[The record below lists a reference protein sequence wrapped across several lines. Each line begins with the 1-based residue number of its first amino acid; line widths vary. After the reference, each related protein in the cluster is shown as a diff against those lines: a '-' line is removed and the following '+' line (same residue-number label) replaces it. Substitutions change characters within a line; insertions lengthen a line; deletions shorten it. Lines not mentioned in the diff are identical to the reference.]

1 MREERDLK
9 GHLSSPDLGG
19 KQQAPETRD
28 LLPFIFMESTH
39 LPPFSYITQ
48 PRHTYGLFG
57 LHAVVRYP
65 HMLYV
70 KSHTRTVE

>member
-28 LLPFIFMESTH
+28 LLPFIFMESTP
-39 LPPFSYITQ
+39 LPLPSPPFLILPS
-48 PRHTYGLFG
+48 L
-57 LHAVVRYP
+57 V
-65 HMLYV
+65 
-70 KSHTRTVE
+70 TRTASSDFMPLSVTHICYM